1 MLECVS
7 VHIIIYPKYNCAFA
21 GRASLFAMQLS
32 LIRNIG
38 ICFPPLLIYFGLVK
52 KEKRTCFSK
61 LCCEPIKVRTQKN
74 PKKYRISDSKSSF
87 ITLTK
92 PIF

>member
-21 GRASLFAMQLS
+21 GGASLFAMQLS

-38 ICFPPLLIYFGLVK
+38 ICFPPLFDLFWFGK
-52 KEKRTCFSK
+52 KREKDMLFKSYVVNPLK
-61 LCCEPIKVRTQKN
+61 LG
-74 PKKYRISDSKSSF
+74 PKRIPKS
-87 ITLTK
+87 TE
-92 PIF
+92 